1 MISAPRHILL
11 LFCNPVH
18 LVTCYEL
25 PLYQPTPEE
34 SADPKLYAANVRRQM
49 VRVRTCVRGRGGCVA
64 VARARSRP
72 SPTGRVQMTFGG
84 LEDTTATYFDKIA
97 FKEVLLERYGL
108 KTQQVH
114 AASKGE

>member
-1 MISAPRHILL
+1 
-11 LFCNPVH
+11 
-18 LVTCYEL
+18 
-25 PLYQPTPEE
+25 
-34 SADPKLYAANVRRQM
+34 
-49 VRVRTCVRGRGGCVA
+49 
-64 VARARSRP
+64 
-72 SPTGRVQMTFGG
+72 MTFGG

>member
-49 VRVRTCVRGRGGCVA
+49 VRVRTCVWGAWRVCRCCPRALTALAYWAGPDDVWWAGGHH
-64 VARARSRP
+64 RHL
-72 SPTGRVQMTFGG
+72 F
-84 LEDTTATYFDKIA
+84 
-97 FKEVLLERYGL
+97 
-108 KTQQVH
+108 
-114 AASKGE
+114 